1 MHAQA
6 VIALDDDPEIMA
18 SPDRQTRRLTLREFQ
33 RQLVER
39 TQRARSDNHSSS
51 LRLAVQAGDQRLLL
65 DVAHTVEVMPCE
77 GVTRV
82 PHTCAWFLGLIN
94 CRGQLTGVIDFPGFL
109 GHPVMPWQ
117 DTDRLLV
124 LSDTF
129 DTPCALRV
137 TRVPS
142 LVSLSGFSDVSKP
155 DGEPAWVSGIYTDRD
170 AQSWRLLNVSL
181 LMNDPAF
188 LGVVFK

>member
-1 MHAQA
+1 MHAHA
-6 VIALDDDPEIMA
+6 VIAPPDGPDSMT
-18 SPDRQTRRLTLREFQ
+18 SPDRQTRRLALREFQ

-39 TQRARSDNHSSS
+39 TQLARSDNHSQS

-65 DVAHTVEVMPCE
+65 DVAHTFEVILCE
-77 GVTRV
+77 GVTPV

-94 CRGQLTGVIDFPGFL
+94 CRGKLTGVIDFPGFL

-124 LSDTF
+124 LSDTLAA
-129 DTPCALRV
+129 PCALRV

-142 LVSLSGFSDVSKP
+142 LMSLSGFSDPSKP
-155 DGEPAWVSGIYTDRD
+155 DDEPAWVSGIYTDRD
-170 AQSWRLLNVSL
+170 AQSWRLLDLSL
-181 LMNDPAF
+181 LINDPAF
-188 LGVVFK
+188 LAVVAP